1 MDQGKNIIENFLR
14 EGSKYTDQSIPYLI
28 HDHIE
33 YLREDIKLE
42 LDIMR
47 EHFDIY
53 FHKCVGKIL
62 FVFFTKL
69 G

>member
-33 YLREDIKLE
+33 YFKRGYKIG
-42 LDIMR
+42 
-47 EHFDIY
+47 
-53 FHKCVGKIL
+53 VGYNERA
-62 FVFFTKL
+62 F
-69 G
+69 